1 MVRAPSGITMAVV
14 LVVNEDRDVLD
25 MYGAILEQMGHRPV
39 LKAKIEPKPET
50 VIASGAAALLLDLEA
65 ESDPIAGLHVIEALR
80 ADPSTKQ
87 VPIILCTAAPED
99 VRPLSERLEDLDV
112 PVLIEPFHIEKLRD
126 VLGQVLPPAP

>member
-1 MVRAPSGITMAVV
+1 MAVV

-39 LKAKIEPKPET
+39 LKANIEPKPET

-99 VRPLSERLEDLDV
+99 VRPLSEHLEDLDV